1 MFEYIINFCFIL
13 IVLLANSLEKY
24 RKMRV
29 KIKFTPMRKLPD
41 EFMKQVPTN

>member
-29 KIKFTPMRKLPD
+29 KIKFTPNEKIAR
-41 EFMKQVPTN
+41 